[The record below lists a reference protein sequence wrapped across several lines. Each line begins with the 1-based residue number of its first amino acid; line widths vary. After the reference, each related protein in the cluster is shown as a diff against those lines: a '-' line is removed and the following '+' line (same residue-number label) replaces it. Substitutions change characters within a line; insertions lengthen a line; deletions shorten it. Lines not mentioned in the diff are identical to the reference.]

1 VKYALRFALVR
12 IYGSLVHLHPVCA
25 EGLRQF
31 AECRV
36 LFACLRVGLSRVET
50 RDDSLGHPDR
60 IACRAE
66 CGTIVVPFQEGAAI
80 ADR

>member
-1 VKYALRFALVR
+1 VEYALRFALVR

-31 AECRV
+31 AESRI
-36 LFACLRVGLSRVET
+36 LFAGLRVGLSRVET
-50 RDDSLGHPDR
+50 RDGSLGHLDR
-60 IACRAE
+60 TIEPE

-80 ADR
+80 AGR